1 MLSLHGVTKR
11 FAGVAALDDVSLELN
26 PGEVVAVIGENGA
39 GKSTLMK
46 VIGGVHQPDGGAI
59 ELDGEP
65 VTFRSPSDALG
76 RGIRVIYQELTVLD
90 NLDIAGNVFLGREK
104 RRGYMLD
111 NPAMAAET
119 ASIIARV
126 GLKLDPGQL
135 VARLSIAERQLV
147 EIARA
152 LSMSVRILILDE
164 PTSSLTL
171 EETQNLLRLVRELRD
186 DGVAILYVSHRLDE
200 VVQIADRV
208 VALRD
213 AKNAG
218 NLDKSEINHAA
229 MIKLMVGRDLA
240 PARGA
245 SVPEDGPVRLSLD
258 KFCTARY
265 PGKPVQLDVRAGEIL
280 GMAGLVGAGR
290 SELARAVFGVDTYEG
305 SVLVDGATVRVS
317 TPRDAINA
325 GVYLVPEDRR
335 GAGLTIEMTI
345 RDNISLPDLN
355 ELSANGLVQ
364 RSQEAKFAT
373 TWSER
378 LRVKAQSIETPVVN
392 LSGGN
397 QQKVVLARWLAL
409 KPKVLICDEPTRG
422 VDVGA
427 KAEIYAEMRALA
439 DSGVAIWMISSDM
452 EEVLAVSDRIAVM
465 HEGRLAGTLNR
476 AQASEEA
483 VMQLAVGGG
492 K

>member
-1 MLSLHGVTKR
+1 MLRLRGVTKR
-11 FAGVAALDDVSLELN
+11 FGGVPALDSVDLELDA
-26 PGEVVAVIGENGA
+26 GEVVAVIGENGA
-39 GKSTLMK
+39 GKSTMMK
-46 VIGGVHQPDGGAI
+46 VIGGVYVPDAGTI
-59 ELDGEP
+59 ELDGAP
-65 VTFRSPSDALG
+65 VAFRSPSDALA
-76 RGIRVIYQELTVLD
+76 RGIRIIYQELTVLE
-90 NLDIAGNVFLGREK
+90 NLDIAANVFLGREK
-104 RRGYMLD
+104 RRGVLLD
-111 NPAMAAET
+111 EAAMRTET
-119 ASIIARV
+119 AAILDRI
-126 GLKLDPGQL
+126 GLKLDPRRL
-135 VARLSIAERQLV
+135 VASLSLAERQLV

-171 EETQNLLRLVRELRD
+171 DETQHLFRLVRELRA

-200 VVQIADRV
+200 VKQIADRV

-218 NLDKSEINHAA
+218 NLAKDEIEHAA

-240 PARGA
+240 PSRASGRDGGA
-245 SVPEDGPVRLSLD
+245 VRLRLSNLR
-258 KFCTARY
+258 TTRY
-265 PGKPVQLDVRAGEIL
+265 PHEAVDLDVRAGEIL

-290 SELARAVFGVDTYEG
+290 SELARAVFGVDPYRG
-305 SVLVDGATVRVS
+305 SIEVDGSLTRVS
-317 TPRDAINA
+317 VPRDAIDA

-335 GAGLTIEMTI
+335 GTGITIELTV
-345 RDNISLPDLN
+345 RDNITLPDLRA
-355 ELSANGLVQ
+355 LAVAGLIQ
-364 RSQEAKFAT
+364 RSQEADYAT

-378 LRVKAQSIETPVVN
+378 MHVKTQSIETPVLN

-452 EEVLAVSDRIAVM
+452 EEVLAVSDRIVVM
-465 HEGRLAGTLNR
+465 HEGRLAGALDR
-476 AQASEEA
+476 DRFSEEA
-483 VMQLAVGGG
+483 VMRLAVGGVE
-492 K
+492 

>member
-1 MLSLHGVTKR
+1 LLALRGVTKR
-11 FAGVAALDDVSLELN
+11 FAGVAALDDVSLDLAA
-26 PGEVVAVIGENGA
+26 GEVVAVIGENGA

-46 VIGGVHQPDGGAI
+46 IIGGAYVPDAGMI
-59 ELDGEP
+59 ELDGAS
-65 VTFRSPSDALG
+65 VAFKSPSDALA

-104 RRGYMLD
+104 RRGYLLD
-111 NPAMAAET
+111 EAAMRKET
-119 ASIIARV
+119 TAILARV
-126 GLKLDPGQL
+126 GLKLDPNRS
-135 VARLSIAERQLV
+135 VATLALAERQLV

-171 EETQNLLRLVRELRD
+171 DETQNLLRLVGELKAE
-186 DGVAILYVSHRLDE
+186 GVAILYVSHRLDE
-200 VVQIADRV
+200 VHQVADRV

-218 NLDKSEINHAA
+218 NLAREEINHAS

-245 SVPEDGPVRLSLD
+245 AVGSAGKVRLKLD
-258 KFCTARY
+258 QLRTLRY
-265 PGKPVQLDVRAGEIL
+265 PAEAVDLDVYAGEIL

-290 SELARAVFGVDTYEG
+290 SELARAAFGIDRYQGGLE
-305 SVLVDGATVRVS
+305 VDGTRVTVSV
-317 TPRDAINA
+317 PRDAINA

-335 GAGLTIEMTI
+335 GAGLTVEMAV
-345 RDNISLPDLN
+345 RDNVTMPDLN
-355 ELSANGLVQ
+355 DFASVGLVNHGA
-364 RSQEAKFAT
+364 EAKFAQ
-373 TWSER
+373 TWADR
-378 LRVKAQSIETPVVN
+378 LGVRAPSIETPVVN

-427 KAEIYAEMRALA
+427 KAEIYTEMRALA
-439 DSGVAIWMISSDM
+439 DAGVAIWMISSDM
-452 EEVLAVSDRIAVM
+452 EEVLAVSDRVAVM
-465 HEGRLAGTLNR
+465 HEGRLTGTLER
-476 AQASEEA
+476 GAATEEA
-483 VMQLAVGGG
+483 VMRLAVGADL
-492 K
+492 